1 MNIISKILMP
11 VKRVVL
17 NTSTC
22 SEGRF
27 TKEARKFPYKKE
39 MLVNS
44 YHTNLENKTEPPA
57 FLTYCKEKMI
67 RMLLEKG
74 EYSFKNIL
82 VLNNPYKISPLSAVM
97 VFNTD
102 IECKVEYTIKGHL
115 GSEDYTKC
123 DETVTKCHRVPVLG
137 LYEGYFNKVR
147 VRLLDKNGTQID
159 AKNIKIR
166 TPQLSEPVHDCVQ
179 ITKSSQPFTGKFIF
193 VSGGY
198 KGGVYA
204 FDAKGNIRFALNRI
218 PQYYGVYL
226 FDDGKFLFPEKNMRI
241 PAYGNAHTVITHEM
255 DMLGRVYHTYHQ
267 KKGMHHWAIEKE
279 PGGNIL
285 GLSSSM
291 SDSYME
297 NAIVEID
304 RETGET
310 IYELSMNEL
319 FDDTYKTRNDW
330 AHINS
335 IDYIPEEDSVVVSM
349 RNVHTIAKIN
359 LKKREIVWLI
369 AKPRFYKGTNVED
382 KVLKPVGE
390 HDWFFQQHGIQLVH
404 DETDRQP
411 HKLRVM
417 LFDNHT
423 ANRRPVKWFD
433 NEEKSYV
440 IFYTIDEKNRTV
452 KQDARFQ
459 TPLSVTRSN
468 SEYDSE
474 RKIVKAMCAHFKPQI
489 DGYDAKI
496 YEFDYNTKE
505 CINEISCVTDFFS
518 AHTIDFNIPSMAKP
532 IPIEKSMML
541 GELAKPVR
549 LESFPKEL
557 ETASAMPIDV
567 SENLKF
573 RRYGDLIQ
581 IYATDHDLE
590 KIYLYD
596 DKKVFMQDFT
606 NTVQPLNVFKTQKY
620 FVNMPLTDITAGSYK
635 LAIQYLSKTYK
646 TDYTIEFEKRDVVE
660 RNTVE
665 GDAL

>member
-1 MNIISKILMP
+1 MNITSKILTP
-11 VKRVVL
+11 VKKIIL
-17 NTSTC
+17 KTSTC

-27 TKEARKFPYKKE
+27 SKEAKKFPYKKE
-39 MLVNS
+39 MLANS
-44 YHTNLENKTEPPA
+44 YNTNLENKIEPPA

-67 RMLLEKG
+67 RMMLEKG
-74 EYSFKNIL
+74 EYSFRNIL
-82 VLNNPYKISPLSAVM
+82 VLNNPYKISPLSALM

-102 IECKVEYTIKGHL
+102 KECKVEYTIKGHM
-115 GSEDYTKC
+115 GSDDYTKC
-123 DETVTKCHRVPVLG
+123 DETITRYHRVPILG
-137 LYEGYFNKVR
+137 LYEGYFNKVK
-147 VRLLDKNGTQID
+147 VRLLDSNNTEISS
-159 AKNIKIR
+159 KNIKIR
-166 TPQLSEPVHDCVQ
+166 TPKLNNPVHDCVK
-179 ITKSSQPFTGKFIF
+179 INKMERPFTGKFIF

-204 FDAKGNIRFALNRI
+204 FDTKGNIRFALNRI

-226 FDDGKFLFPEKNMRI
+226 FKDGRFLFPEKNMRI

-255 DMLGRVYHTYHQ
+255 DMLGRVYRTYHQ

-304 RETGET
+304 RKTGET

-335 IDYIPEEDSVVVSM
+335 IDYIPEEGSVVVSM

-359 LKKREIVWLI
+359 LAKREIVWLI
-369 AKPRFYKGTNVED
+369 AKPKFYQGTNVED
-382 KVLKPVGE
+382 KVLKPIGE
-390 HDWFFQQHGIQLVH
+390 HDWFFQQHGIQIVH
-404 DETDRQP
+404 DKTDSDP
-411 HKLRVM
+411 SKLRIM

-433 NEEKSYV
+433 GEEKSYV
-440 IFYTIDEKNRTV
+440 IFYTIDEKKRTV
-452 KQDARFQ
+452 TQDARFQ
-459 TPLSVTRSN
+459 TPLSITRSN
-468 SEYDSE
+468 SEYDPE
-474 RKIVKAMCAHFKPQI
+474 KNTVKAMCAHFKPPI

-505 CINEISCVTDFFS
+505 CVNEISCVTDFFS
-518 AHTIDFNIPSMAKP
+518 AHTFDFNIPAMAKP
-532 IPIEKSMML
+532 LPIEESMML
-541 GELAKPVR
+541 GNLVPPVR
-549 LESFPKEL
+549 LKSIPKEL
-557 ETASAMPIDV
+557 KSASTMPTDV
-567 SENLKF
+567 SDALKF

-581 IYATDHDLE
+581 IYSVDHDLE

-596 DKKVFMQDFT
+596 DNVVFMQDFT
-606 NTVQPLNVFKTQKY
+606 NTTQPLNVFKTQKY
-620 FVNMPLTDITAGSYK
+620 FVNMPLTEIPAGSYK

-646 TDYTIEFEKRDVVE
+646 TDYTVAFEKRGSVE
-660 RNTVE
+660 ETE
-665 GDAL
+665 S

>member
-1 MNIISKILMP
+1 MNIISKILIP

-22 SEGRF
+22 SERRF
-27 TKEARKFPYKKE
+27 TKEAKKFSYKKE
-39 MLVNS
+39 MLANAYS
-44 YHTNLENKTEPPA
+44 TNLENKIEPPA
-57 FLTYCKEKMI
+57 FLTYCKEKMV

-74 EYSFKNIL
+74 EYSFRNIL
-82 VLNNPYKISPLSAVM
+82 VLNNPYKISPLSAIM

-102 IECKVEYTIKGHL
+102 EECKVEYTIRGRL

-123 DETVTKCHRVPVLG
+123 DETVTKYHRVPVLG
-137 LYEGYFNKVR
+137 LYEGCFNKVR
-147 VRLLDKNGTQID
+147 VRLLNPNGTEID
-159 AKNIKIR
+159 SKNIKIR
-166 TPQLSEPVHDCVQ
+166 TPQLNEPVHNCVK
-179 ITKSSQPFTGKFIF
+179 ITKSQKPFTGRFIF

-204 FDAKGNIRFALNRI
+204 FDSNGNIRFALNRI

-226 FDDGKFLFPEKNMRI
+226 FKDGRFLFPEKNMRI

-291 SDSYME
+291 TDSYME

-304 RETGET
+304 RKTGET

-335 IDYIPEEDSVVVSM
+335 IDYIPEEGSVVVSM

-359 LKKREIVWLI
+359 LKNREIVWLI
-369 AKPRFYKGTNVED
+369 ANPKFYKGTNVED

-390 HDWFFQQHGIQLVH
+390 HNWFFQQHGIQIVH
-404 DETDRQP
+404 DETDNDP
-411 HKLRVM
+411 SKLRVM

-440 IFYTIDEKNRTV
+440 VFYTIDEKNRTV
-452 KQDARFQ
+452 TQDARFQ
-459 TPLSVTRSN
+459 TPLSITRSN
-468 SEYDSE
+468 SEYDAD
-474 RKIVKAMCAHFKPQI
+474 KKVVKAMCAHFKPPI

-496 YEFDYNTKE
+496 YEFDYVTKE
-505 CINEISCVTDFFS
+505 CINEISCITDFFS
-518 AHTIDFNIPSMAKP
+518 AHTFDFNIPAMAKP
-532 IPIEKSMML
+532 VPIEDGMML
-541 GELAKPVR
+541 GQLVSPVCLENIPDE
-549 LESFPKEL
+549 LES
-557 ETASAMPIDV
+557 AAAMPDDV
-567 SENLKF
+567 SDALKF

-581 IYATDHDLE
+581 IYAVDHDLE
-590 KIYLYD
+590 KIYLYSD
-596 DKKVFMQDFT
+596 DTVFVQDFT
-606 NTVQPLNVFKTQKY
+606 NTTQPLNVFKTQKY
-620 FVNMPLTDITAGSYK
+620 FVNMPLNDIPAGSYK

-646 TDYTIEFEKRDVVE
+646 TDYTVAFEKRD
-660 RNTVE
+660 NTSQE
-665 GDAL
+665 

>member
-1 MNIISKILMP
+1 MNIISKILIP

-22 SEGRF
+22 SERRF
-27 TKEARKFPYKKE
+27 TKEAKKFSYKKE
-39 MLVNS
+39 MLANAYS
-44 YHTNLENKTEPPA
+44 TNLENKIEPPA
-57 FLTYCKEKMI
+57 FLTYCKEKMV

-74 EYSFKNIL
+74 EYSFRNIL
-82 VLNNPYKISPLSAVM
+82 VLNNPYKISPLSAIM

-102 IECKVEYTIKGHL
+102 EECKVEYTIRGRL

-123 DETVTKCHRVPVLG
+123 DETVTKYHRVPVLG
-137 LYEGYFNKVR
+137 LYEGCFNKVR
-147 VRLLDKNGTQID
+147 VRLLNPDGTEID
-159 AKNIKIR
+159 SKNIKIR
-166 TPQLSEPVHDCVQ
+166 TPQLNEPVHNCVK
-179 ITKSSQPFTGKFIF
+179 ITKSQKPFTGRFIF

-204 FDAKGNIRFALNRI
+204 FDSNGNIRFALNRI

-226 FDDGKFLFPEKNMRI
+226 FKDGRFLFPEKNMRI

-291 SDSYME
+291 TDSYME

-304 RETGET
+304 RKTGET

-335 IDYIPEEDSVVVSM
+335 IDYIPEEGSVVVSM

-359 LKKREIVWLI
+359 LKNREIVWLI
-369 AKPRFYKGTNVED
+369 ANPKFYKGTNVEN

-390 HDWFFQQHGIQLVH
+390 HNWFFQQHGIQIVH
-404 DETDRQP
+404 DETDNDSS
-411 HKLRVM
+411 KLRVM

-440 IFYTIDEKNRTV
+440 VFYTIDEKNRTV
-452 KQDARFQ
+452 TQDARFQ
-459 TPLSVTRSN
+459 TPLSITRSN
-468 SEYDSE
+468 SEYDAD
-474 RKIVKAMCAHFKPQI
+474 KKVVKAMCAHFKPPI

-496 YEFDYNTKE
+496 YEFDYVTKE
-505 CINEISCVTDFFS
+505 CINEISCITDFFS
-518 AHTIDFNIPSMAKP
+518 AHTFDFNIPAMAKP
-532 IPIEKSMML
+532 VPIEDGMML
-541 GELAKPVR
+541 GQLVSPVCLENIPDE
-549 LESFPKEL
+549 LES
-557 ETASAMPIDV
+557 AAAMPDDV
-567 SENLKF
+567 SDALKF

-581 IYATDHDLE
+581 IYAVDHDLE
-590 KIYLYD
+590 KIYLYSD
-596 DKKVFMQDFT
+596 DTVFVQDFT
-606 NTVQPLNVFKTQKY
+606 NTTQPLNVFKTQKY
-620 FVNMPLTDITAGSYK
+620 FVNMPLNDIPAGSYK

-646 TDYTIEFEKRDVVE
+646 TDYTVAFEKRD
-660 RNTVE
+660 NTSQE
-665 GDAL
+665 

>member
-1 MNIISKILMP
+1 MNITSKILTP
-11 VKRVVL
+11 IKRVVL

-27 TKEARKFPYKKE
+27 AKEAKKFSYKKE

-44 YHTNLENKTEPPA
+44 YHTNLENKVEPPA
-57 FLTYCKEKMI
+57 FLTYCKEKMV

-74 EYSFKNIL
+74 EYTFRNIL
-82 VLNNPYKISPLSAVM
+82 VLNNPYKISPLSAMM

-102 IECKVEYTIKGHL
+102 RECKVEYTIKGYM
-115 GSEDYTKC
+115 GSDDYTKC
-123 DETVTKCHRVPVLG
+123 DETVTKYHRVPVLG
-137 LYEGYFNKVR
+137 LYEGHFNKVR
-147 VRLLDKNGTQID
+147 VRLLDSNGVEI
-159 AKNIKIR
+159 ASKNIKVR
-166 TPQLSEPVHDCVQ
+166 TPQLGKPVHDCVK
-179 ITKSSQPFTGKFIF
+179 ITESKRPFTGGFIF

-198 KGGVYA
+198 NGGVYA
-204 FDAKGNIRFALNRI
+204 FDPKGNIRFALNRI

-226 FDDGKFLFPEKNMRI
+226 FKDGRFLFPEKNMRI

-255 DMLGRVYHTYHQ
+255 DMLGRVYRTYHQ

-291 SDSYME
+291 HDTYME

-304 RETGET
+304 RKTGET

-335 IDYIPEEDSVVVSM
+335 IDYIPEEGSVVVSM

-359 LKKREIVWLI
+359 LAKREIVWLI
-369 AKPRFYKGTNVED
+369 AKPKFYKDTNVED

-390 HDWFFQQHGIQLVH
+390 HDWFFQQHGIQIVH
-404 DETDRQP
+404 DETDTDP
-411 HKLRVM
+411 SKLRVM

-433 NEEKSYV
+433 KEEKSYV
-440 IFYTIDEKNRTV
+440 VFYTIDEINRTV
-452 KQDARFQ
+452 TQDARFQ

-468 SEYDSE
+468 SEYEPDGQL
-474 RKIVKAMCAHFKPQI
+474 VKAMCAHFKPPV

-505 CINEISCVTDFFS
+505 CINEISCVTDFFLHIHLILIYS
-518 AHTIDFNIPSMAKP
+518 QCQ
-532 IPIEKSMML
+532 
-541 GELAKPVR
+541 
-549 LESFPKEL
+549 
-557 ETASAMPIDV
+557 
-567 SENLKF
+567 NLC
-573 RRYGDLIQ
+573 Q
-581 IYATDHDLE
+581 
-590 KIYLYD
+590 
-596 DKKVFMQDFT
+596 
-606 NTVQPLNVFKTQKY
+606 
-620 FVNMPLTDITAGSYK
+620 
-635 LAIQYLSKTYK
+635 
-646 TDYTIEFEKRDVVE
+646 
-660 RNTVE
+660 
-665 GDAL
+665 